1 MVAREYGRYSIRNTC
16 HQELVFHG
24 NERGGLILSVD
35 RFVDRLECMEEI
47 QTDVY
52 EVKKNATKIIIASLL
67 EVKPFPWDIRM
78 IVMFTIW

>member
-16 HQELVFHG
+16 HQKLVFHG

-52 EVKKNATKIIIASLL
+52 EVEKMRPKSS
-67 EVKPFPWDIRM
+67 
-78 IVMFTIW
+78 